1 MKMKG
6 GMQREKNLT
15 TGVDRHE
22 MEFENKFN
30 DNITSIGTIDENTY
44 PETYKEIIIIGERLE
59 QGTITPVDFQKDFK
73 DIIEDPTLDT
83 SASPKL
89 TDLIKQND
97 IQQMS
102 SNITEKITAFA
113 DHKKLVAGIIG
124 YMGEPDDNV
133 FDNKC
138 RTDIAKYFKDHK
150 LQPKFLKDMG
160 LKLDDPNTIKDLRN
174 NISHRATLKQI
185 AAKTMKLKIQI
196 LTKGEEAYDVKQ
208 ELS

>member
-1 MKMKG
+1 MNG
-6 GMQREKNLT
+6 GMQRDKSLT
-15 TGVDRHE
+15 KGADRHE

-30 DNITSIGTIDENTY
+30 DDITSVGTIDENTY
-44 PETYKEIIIIGERLE
+44 PETYKEIIIIGEQLE
-59 QGTITPVDFQKDFK
+59 QGTITSLDFQKDFK
-73 DIIEDPTLDT
+73 SIIEDPTLDT
-83 SASPKL
+83 SATPKL

-102 SNITEKITAFA
+102 SNITEKIRAFA

-124 YMGEPDDNV
+124 HMGEPDDNV

-138 RTDIAKYFKDHK
+138 RTDIAQYFKDHK

-160 LKLDDPNTIKDLRN
+160 LKLDDPNTIKDLRK
-174 NISHRATLKQI
+174 NIAHRATLKQI

-196 LTKGEEAYDVKQ
+196 LTKGEEAYDIKQ